1 MMARA
6 VAALT
11 PPPHTS
17 PDVREDLVT
26 LVRVGTSPID
36 RQGLFAA
43 TDIPP
48 GTRIVEYR
56 GEKISKG
63 ESARR
68 LAQHNAYIV
77 YLNEQYDIDGETLD
91 NTARYV
97 NHSCA
102 SNCTVEY
109 TTETLWIVAL
119 KPIRSGEELSC
130 NYGYDIREYD
140 RFPCRCG
147 AAICCGYILGREYW
161 GLLPSPSAEE
171 ASTCLEA

>member
-1 MMARA
+1 MQ
-6 VAALT
+6 
-11 PPPHTS
+11 S
-17 PDVREDLVT
+17 PDVREAIMT

-36 RQGLFAA
+36 RQGLFAV

-48 GTRIVEYR
+48 GTRIVEYQ

-68 LAQHNAYIV
+68 LAQYNAYIV
-77 YLNEQYDIDGETLD
+77 YLDEQYDIDGETLD

-97 NHSCA
+97 NHSCDP
-102 SNCTVEY
+102 NCTVEY

-119 KPIRSGEELSC
+119 KHIRAGEELSC
-130 NYGYDIREYD
+130 NYGYDAREYD

-161 GLLPSPSAEE
+161 GLLPSPFPEALLCAEE
-171 ASTCLEA
+171 ASASPEA